1 MSRKNQQA
9 DVSRRKFL
17 AGVAVAGAATTVA
30 AKPNGAQAAVG
41 STVDK
46 RLPSALMPTARQ
58 IAIETG
64 NLRERTTQ
72 TAGRPASDFMVDV
85 LKGLKIDYCYSNPA
99 SSFRALHESM
109 INYGKNTKPE
119 FITVMHEESSVA
131 MCHGYFKATGKP

>member
-1 MSRKNQQA
+1 MSRKNQP

-30 AKPNGAQAAVG
+30 TKPNGAQAAVG
-41 STVDK
+41 SVADK
-46 RLPSALMPTARQ
+46 RLPSALMPTTRQ

-72 TAGRPASDFMVDV
+72 AAGRPASDFMVDV
-85 LKGLKIDYCYSNPA
+85 IKGLNIEYCYSNPA

-109 INYGKNTKPE
+109 INYNHNK
-119 FITVMHEESSVA
+119 
-131 MCHGYFKATGKP
+131 